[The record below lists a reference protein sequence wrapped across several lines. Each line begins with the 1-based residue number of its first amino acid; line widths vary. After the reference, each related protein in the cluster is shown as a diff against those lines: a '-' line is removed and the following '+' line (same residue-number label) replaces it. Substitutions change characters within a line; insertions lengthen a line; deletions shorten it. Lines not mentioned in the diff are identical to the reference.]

1 MHTSFI
7 LLFLCNTSN
16 FILVMK
22 KQDISHPKLYFNYKN
37 NFNNTELYFY
47 SNKLNSEG
55 KRLVQKDI
63 IENSSF
69 VNETLFKLNK
79 NEFSKLNIY
88 IKRQEKVLNIYRK
101 KNFSDKTEIINE
113 SLLLMKNFESM
124 FKEWFKKNNLKLD
137 RNNI

>member
-1 MHTSFI
+1 
-7 LLFLCNTSN
+7 
-16 FILVMK
+16 MK
-22 KQDISHPKLYFNYKN
+22 A
-37 NFNNTELYFY
+37 
-47 SNKLNSEG
+47 
-55 KRLVQKDI
+55 KDY

-113 SLLLMKNFESM
+113 SLLLMKNFELM